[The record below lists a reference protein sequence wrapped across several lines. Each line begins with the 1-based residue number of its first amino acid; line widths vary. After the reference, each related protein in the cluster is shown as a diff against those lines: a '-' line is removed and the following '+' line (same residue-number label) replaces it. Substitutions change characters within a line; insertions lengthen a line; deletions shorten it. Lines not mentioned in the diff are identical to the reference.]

1 MTRASLE
8 AERGSVQRSGADPPT
23 RPSALALVG
32 ILALAAVILTVPAGR
47 RIFWSSDESRF
58 ALLAQDIL
66 DHGRWLV
73 PELRGQL
80 YLNKP
85 QLQFWAI
92 ALVSLPAGRVTE
104 LTAAI
109 PAIVSALA
117 AVAGVAAIA
126 TLLWGRRA
134 GLMAGLILAT
144 VPPLFAFG
152 HVALPDM
159 MLGSWMV
166 WSLYWFLRAQ
176 RSGWVAGPLAGFY
189 ACVGLAVASKGPP
202 GYAALAGGLVAV
214 VGTEGA
220 RGLARLRP
228 ALGLLIL
235 ALCAIPW
242 IVPYHLESR
251 GEFASTVLV
260 DHYMTWYFRGGL
272 LDRLSGTGS
281 ALANFFPW
289 VIFLAAAPWW
299 WRRAPDPGRRAV
311 GLWTLTVW
319 VWLGFSGTLRARY
332 LLPVYPL
339 FALLTAEFV
348 ARGGERGG
356 GRPLRAAAAVFC
368 ASAIGVAVALIVPPP
383 WVFGAE
389 DAALFPEAPW
399 ERALMIVTLVLG
411 GAVTYGLARRGAFD
425 AMVVAVAVT
434 RGAVVA
440 GAGGPHRGRARDGC
454 GGELAAV
461 TAAVDLSIVIPVY
474 DEVANLRPL
483 WLELDPELREIGL
496 TAEVI
501 FVDDGS
507 TDGGTAII
515 RELVATDKRL
525 RLIRFAANAGLT
537 AAFYAGLRA
546 ARGEIVVTMDADI
559 QNDPNHLAALLRP

>member
-434 RGAVVA
+434 LGAILILMGVMYPARYRRDNDVRPLTDAAAAFAAPGAAVIAHPGARLSYDVYLRRPLVEVKPVEATLAMLARSPGQVLITSRERWLGLAPRAGPSWRVLAAHTVA
-440 GAGGPHRGRARDGC
+440 GREMVVVG
-454 GGELAAV
+454 
-461 TAAVDLSIVIPVY
+461 SS
-474 DEVANLRPL
+474 RP
-483 WLELDPELREIGL
+483 
-496 TAEVI
+496 
-501 FVDDGS
+501 
-507 TDGGTAII
+507 
-515 RELVATDKRL
+515 
-525 RLIRFAANAGLT
+525 
-537 AAFYAGLRA
+537 
-546 ARGEIVVTMDADI
+546 
-559 QNDPNHLAALLRP
+559 